1 MGQILKTSVLFVGVL
16 LAQLKLADYIRLGEI
31 RPDFI
36 LVFLVFLSSRYG
48 RITGI
53 LGGFG
58 AGLIQDLGG
67 ALSIL
72 GANTLAKPIVGYT
85 LGTLNGTATVWT
97 PRIMNLYVYGALF
110 VHALIFQTAMS
121 LGLQMSMGMLVNRIV
136 LETFISSTL
145 VTGLRYMVPLIPARP

>member
-1 MGQILKTSVLFVGVL
+1 MGQILKTLALFAGVL
-16 LAQLKLADYIRLGEI
+16 LAQVKLADYLRLGEI

-36 LVFLVFLSSRYG
+36 LVFLVFLSARYG
-48 RITGI
+48 RLTGI

-58 AGLIQDLGG
+58 AGLIQDLSG

-72 GANTLAKPIVGYT
+72 GANSLAKPIVGYT
-85 LGTLNGTATVWT
+85 LGTLNGTTTVWT

-121 LGLQMSMGMLVNRIV
+121 LGLQMSMGVLAKSIV
-136 LETFISSTL
+136 LEPFISSTL
-145 VTGLRYMVPLIPARP
+145 VTGLRYMVPLMPVRA

>member
-1 MGQILKTSVLFVGVL
+1 MGQILKTLALFAGVL
-16 LAQLKLADYIRLGEI
+16 LAQIKLADYLRLGEI

-36 LVFLVFLSSRYG
+36 LVFLVFLSARYG
-48 RITGI
+48 RLAGI

-58 AGLIQDLGG
+58 AGLIQDLSG

-85 LGTLNGTATVWT
+85 LGTLNGTTTVWT
-97 PRIMNLYVYGALF
+97 PRIMNLYVYGALL
-110 VHALIFQTAMS
+110 VHAMVFQAAMS
-121 LGLQMSMGMLVNRIV
+121 LGLQMPLGVLVKRIV

-145 VTGLRYMVPLIPARP
+145 VTGLRYMVPLLPARA